1 MVHLVSTDALGD
13 YVGKELGVSE
23 WFLIDQDRINH
34 FADVTKDHQFI
45 HVDPAKARQTPYGTT
60 IAHGFLSLSLLPY
73 LCADISVTLDGVVMG
88 VNYGFDKVRFVQPV
102 PVNSEVRA
110 RTKLLD
116 IQQKKRGQIFS
127 NIQVTV
133 EIKDSPKPALIAEWL
148 TLQMLALD

>member
-1 MVHLVSTDALGD
+1 MVHVVSTDALGD
-13 YVGKELGVSE
+13 YVGEELGVSE
-23 WFLIDQDRINH
+23 WFLIDQDRINR
-34 FADVTKDHQFI
+34 FADVTEDHQFI

-116 IQQKKRGQIFS
+116 IQEKKRGQIFS
-127 NIQVTV
+127 KIQVTV

-148 TLQMLALD
+148 TLQMLA